1 MKMIVTGGAGF
12 IGSHLVDTLINNGIE
27 VHVIDSL
34 STGKLSNLNPK
45 ATWYPFEINSPEAR
59 NVIKTIK
66 PDAVFHL
73 AAQADVSRSII
84 NPLEDLHINVYGTV
98 NLLQGCVEASVGKF
112 IFSST
117 SAVYGN
123 IERDLIT
130 EQEPT
135 NPSSFYGLS
144 KLTAEHYIQL
154 YSKLYRLPYAILRYA
169 NVYGPRQLPKGDGG
183 VIAVFLKRL
192 KNGEPI
198 FIHGDGTQTRDFI
211 FVKDVVDANLAA
223 FEHANNQTF
232 HISTGESI
240 SINELL
246 DHIENFHEQPISKQF
261 KPPRIGD
268 IQHSCLA
275 NELAKEHL
283 QWQPSVYIEEGLSY
297 AYYQEHR

>member
-27 VHVIDSL
+27 VYIIDNL
-34 STGKLSNLNPK
+34 STGKLSNLNTK

-59 NVIKTIK
+59 NIIKAIK

-84 NPLEDLHINVYGTV
+84 DPLEDLHINVYGTV
-98 NLLQGCVEASVGKF
+98 NLLQACVEASVEKF

-117 SAVYGN
+117 SAVYGD
-123 IERDLIT
+123 IESDLIT
-130 EQEPT
+130 EQQPT

-144 KLTAEHYIQL
+144 KLTAEYYIQL
-154 YSKLYRLPYAILRYA
+154 YNKLYNLPYAILRYA

-183 VIAVFLKRL
+183 VVSVFLERV
-192 KNGEPI
+192 KNDEPI

-211 FVKDVVDANLAA
+211 FVKDVADANLAA
-223 FEHANNQTF
+223 FKHANNQIF
-232 HISTGESI
+232 HISTGKSI

-246 DHIENFHEQPISKQF
+246 HYIENIHEQPIPKQF
-261 KPPRIGD
+261 KPSRIGD
-268 IQHSCLA
+268 IRHSCLA

-283 QWQPSVYIEEGLSY
+283 QWQPSIYIEEGLSY
-297 AYYQEHR
+297 AYYEEL

>member
-12 IGSHLVDTLINNGIE
+12 IGSHLVDTLISNGIE

-34 STGKLSNLNPK
+34 STGKLSNINPK

-59 NVIKTIK
+59 NVIKSVK

-84 NPLEDLHINVYGTV
+84 NPLEDLHINVHGTV

-117 SAVYGN
+117 SAVYGD
-123 IERDLIT
+123 IEREIIT
-130 EQEPT
+130 ELEPT

-144 KLTAEHYIQL
+144 KLTAEQYIQL

-183 VIAVFLKRL
+183 VIAVFLERL
-192 KNGEPI
+192 KNDEPI
-198 FIHGDGTQTRDFI
+198 SIHGDGNQTRDFI
-211 FVKDVVDANLAA
+211 YVKDVVDANIAA
-223 FEHANNQTF
+223 FEHAYNQIF
-232 HISTGESI
+232 HISTGKSI
-240 SINELL
+240 PINKLL
-246 DHIENFHEQPISKQF
+246 HHFENIHEQPISKQF
-261 KPPRIGD
+261 KPSRIGD
-268 IQHSCLA
+268 IKHSCLA

-283 QWQPSVYIEEGLSY
+283 QWQPSIYIEEGLRY
-297 AYYQEHR
+297 AY